1 MSPVREELEDEPNAD
16 LVLKQRLQLAT
27 LDGKD
32 ELDVGVAGVD
42 CPRSRQRRWL
52 QGGPQVGDVDGLNLF
67 GTCDFVWQRSSL
79 WKA

>member
-1 MSPVREELEDEPNAD
+1 MSPVREELADEPNAD

-32 ELDVGVAGVD
+32 ELDDVAAEVD

-52 QGGPQVGDVDGLNLF
+52 QSGPQLGDVDALHPVGVGELA
-67 GTCDFVWQRSSL
+67 W
-79 WKA
+79 